1 MLQQRL
7 WLGLRVGLIVCFAF
21 SLAACQTG
29 MSSSE
34 TVGQTNAP
42 GAQWVG
48 DYVDGEGK
56 TGIRGRVVHKDEGS
70 PVNRGYVNIYPDT
83 ISNLLGPSQF
93 ISTPTGEDGY
103 YELEVPAGIYYVVAR
118 KRLSGQ
124 STGPLSPGDYYS
136 EHQRLV
142 TRVEDGKFVEIEV
155 PVVVMKAP
163 MFFKSRVVD
172 KETKTGIS
180 GVLTDPTGKPVMGG
194 FAMAYIDKE
203 MKRLPDYA
211 STLSDE
217 EGRFTIYLPEGGN
230 YYIAARIHA
239 WDMPSPGEPYGKLGD
254 DDPTLL
260 KVATGSF
267 VKDVR
272 IVMAPFSG
280 EYKPGK
286 SQRPF

>member
-1 MLQQRL
+1 MSMHGL
-7 WLGLRVGLIVCFAF
+7 WLGLRLGLILCFVF
-21 SLAACQTG
+21 SLNACQSG

-34 TVGQTNAP
+34 TAGQATAP

-48 DYVDGEGK
+48 DYVDGQGK
-56 TGIRGRVVHKDEGS
+56 TGLRGHVVRKVDGS
-70 PVNRGYVNIYPDT
+70 PLAGAYVNIYPDT

-93 ISTPTGEDGY
+93 ISTPTDKNGY
-103 YELEVPAGIYYVVAR
+103 YELEVPEGVYYVVAR
-118 KRLSGQ
+118 KRQSGQ

-142 TRVEDGKFVEIEV
+142 TRVEKGKFVEIEL
-155 PVVVMKAP
+155 PVIAMKAP

-172 KETKTGIS
+172 KETDTGIS
-180 GVLTDPTGKPVMGG
+180 GVLTDVTGKPVMGG
-194 FAMAYIDKE
+194 FAMAYSDKE

-217 EGRFTIYLPEGGN
+217 QGQFTIYLPEGGS
-230 YYIAARIHA
+230 YYLAARIHA
-239 WDMPSPGEPYGKLGD
+239 WDMPSPGEPYGKLGGEE
-254 DDPTLL
+254 PTLL

-267 VKDVR
+267 IKDVS
-272 IVMAPFSG
+272 IVMKPFAG
-280 EYKPGK
+280 DYKPGK

>member
-1 MLQQRL
+1 MLMRRFKL
-7 WLGLRVGLIVCFAF
+7 CWRAGLVILLVL
-21 SLAACQTG
+21 SLLACQTG
-29 MSSSE
+29 TPQPDASDKVS
-34 TVGQTNAP
+34 VL

-48 DYVDGEGK
+48 TYVDGKGK
-56 TGIRGRVVHKDEGS
+56 TGIRGHVIHKEDGTPIVGS
-70 PVNRGYVNIYPDT
+70 YINIYPDA

-93 ISTPTGEDGY
+93 ISAPTDNNGY
-103 YELEVPAGIYYVVAR
+103 YQLEVPVGVYYVVAR

-124 STGPLSPGDYYS
+124 STGPLAPGDFYS
-136 EHQRLV
+136 EHQRLI
-142 TRVEDGKFVEIEV
+142 TRVELGKFVEIDL

-172 KETKTGIS
+172 KRTDTGIS
-180 GVLTDPTGKPVMGG
+180 GVLVDQAGKPVMGG
-194 FAMAYIDKE
+194 FAMAYVDKE

-211 STLSDE
+211 STLSDQQ
-217 EGRFTIYLPEGGN
+217 GRFTIYLPEGSS
-230 YYIAARIHA
+230 YYLAARIHA
-239 WDMPSPGEPYGKLGD
+239 WDMPSPGEPYGKYGGD
-254 DDPTLL
+254 APVLVD
-260 KVATGSF
+260 VATGSF